1 MIERSRTRFL
11 DSLSDNAKSKI
22 KNRKLVGIIPLVITF
37 AMGGVE
43 VRAQQ
48 STKVSRIGYLAGG
61 SLSAIAPRI
70 EAFRHGLRELDYVE
84 GKNIVIDDRYAD
96 GKPDRLPA
104 LAAEL
109 VRLKVQVIVTTG
121 PSPTRAAKEAT
132 NTIPIVMTN
141 DTDPVASGFVASL
154 ARPGGN
160 ITGLSTLAP
169 ELNGKRLE
177 ILTEVVPK
185 LSRVAIL
192 GTSTSPGYAQSV
204 RELELVTK
212 AFKVQPQYLD
222 VINAK
227 DIETAFRAASKGRA
241 QALLTISGTILN
253 SHRTQVIELAVK
265 SSLPAMYNNSQFME
279 AEGLMFYGVSILDLE
294 RRAATYV
301 DKILKGAKPS
311 DLSVEQPK
319 KFEFI
324 LNLKAAK
331 QIGLTIPPNVLARA
345 DKVIK

>member
-1 MIERSRTRFL
+1 MKPRI
-11 DSLSDNAKSKI
+11 SLWLIAAIFPATVSNAH
-22 KNRKLVGIIPLVITF
+22 
-37 AMGGVE
+37 
-43 VRAQQ
+43 AQQ
-48 STKVSRIGYLAGG
+48 STKVPRIGYLAGG

-70 EAFRHGLRELDYVE
+70 ESFRHGLRELSYVE

-109 VRLKVQVIVTTG
+109 VHLKVHVIVTTG
-121 PSPTRAAKEAT
+121 PAPTRAAKEAT
-132 NTIPIVMTN
+132 NTIPILMTN

-160 ITGLSTLAP
+160 IRGLSTLAP

-177 ILTEVVPK
+177 ILREVVPN
-185 LSRVAIL
+185 LSRVAVL

-204 RELELVTK
+204 RELELVAK
-212 AFKVQPQYLD
+212 AFKMQPQYLD
-222 VINAK
+222 VIDSK

-241 QALLTISGTILN
+241 QAVLTISGTILN

-265 SSLPAMYNNSQFME
+265 SRLPAMYNNSQFME
-279 AEGLMFYGVSILDLE
+279 AEGLMFYGVNILDLE

-301 DKILKGAKPS
+301 DKILKGAKPAN
-311 DLSVEQPK
+311 LSVEQPK
-319 KFEFI
+319 KFELI
-324 LNLKAAK
+324 INLKTAK
-331 QIGLTIPPNVLARA
+331 QIGLTIPPNVLVRA

>member
-1 MIERSRTRFL
+1 MKRIL
-11 DSLSDNAKSKI
+11 CLSLAI
-22 KNRKLVGIIPLVITF
+22 VMLVAGAI
-37 AMGGVE
+37 AE
-43 VRAQQ
+43 AQQ
-48 STKVSRIGYLAGG
+48 PTKVSRIGYLAGG

-70 EAFRHGLRELDYVE
+70 ESFRQGLRELDYVE

-96 GKPDRLPA
+96 GKPDRLPE
-104 LAAEL
+104 LAADL
-109 VRLKVQVIVTTG
+109 VRLKVHVIVTTG
-121 PSPTRAAKEAT
+121 PTPTRAAKEAT

-141 DTDPVASGFVASL
+141 DTNPVASGFVVSL

-192 GTSTSPGYAQSV
+192 GTSTSPGYAQSL
-204 RELELVTK
+204 RELKLVTK

-222 VINAK
+222 VINSK
-227 DIETAFRAASKGRA
+227 DIETAFRAASKRRA

-253 SHRTQVIELAVK
+253 SHRTQVIALAVK
-265 SSLPAMYNNSQFME
+265 SRLPAMYNNSQFME
-279 AEGLMFYGVSILDLE
+279 AEGLMFYGVSIFDLE
-294 RRAATYV
+294 RRAASYV
-301 DKILKGAKPS
+301 DKILNGAKPA
-311 DLSVEQPK
+311 DLPIGQPK

-324 LNLKAAK
+324 INLKAAK
-331 QIGLTIPPNVLARA
+331 QIGLTIPPNVLTRA